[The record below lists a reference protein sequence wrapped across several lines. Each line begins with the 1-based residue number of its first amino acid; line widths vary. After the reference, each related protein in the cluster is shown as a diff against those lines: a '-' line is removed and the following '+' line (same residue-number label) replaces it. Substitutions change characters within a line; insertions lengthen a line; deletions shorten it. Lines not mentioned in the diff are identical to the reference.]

1 MEVKRYDVFA
11 SETIVEMKLD
21 VTKNIDHSI
30 IILMNASQII
40 NGLEECDLMCNMR
53 GLTRVQAAID
63 ILQNYEKILS
73 DKVYKKE
80 ENYENNTLCSK

>member
-30 IILMNASQII
+30 IILINASQII

-53 GLTRVQAAID
+53 GLTRVQEAIK

-73 DKVYKKE
+73 DKIDKLGE
-80 ENYENNTLCSK
+80 SNEDIALCTE

>member
-21 VTKNIDHSI
+21 VTKTIDHAI
-30 IILMNASQII
+30 MILINASQII
-40 NGLEECDLMCNMR
+40 NNTEGLELMRNMR
-53 GLTRVQAAID
+53 GLTRVQAAIE
-63 ILQNYEKILS
+63 ILNNYEKILS

-80 ENYENNTLCSK
+80 SNEDTTLCS

>member
-1 MEVKRYDVFA
+1 MEVKKYDVFA

-21 VTKNIDHSI
+21 VTKNIDHAI

-40 NGLEECDLMCNMR
+40 NDTEELELMRNMR
-53 GLTRVQAAID
+53 GLTRVQTAIE
-63 ILQNYEKILS
+63 ILNNYEKILS

-80 ENYENNTLCSK
+80 ENQ

>member
-1 MEVKRYDVFA
+1 MEVKKYDVFA

-21 VTKNIDHSI
+21 VTKNIDHAI

-40 NGLEECDLMCNMR
+40 NGLEELELMCNMR
-53 GLTRVQAAID
+53 GLTRVQEAIK

-80 ENYENNTLCSK
+80 ENQ

>member
-30 IILMNASQII
+30 IILINASQII
-40 NGLEECDLMCNMR
+40 NGLEECDLMSNMR
-53 GLTRVQAAID
+53 GLTRVQTAIK

-80 ENYENNTLCSK
+80 ENYEDFTLCSK

>member
-1 MEVKRYDVFA
+1 MEVKKYNVFA

-21 VTKNIDHSI
+21 VTKNIDHAI

-40 NGLEECDLMCNMR
+40 NDTEKLELMRNMR
-53 GLTRVQAAID
+53 GLTRVQTAID

-73 DKVYKKE
+73 DKIDKLGE
-80 ENYENNTLCSK
+80 SNEDIALCAK

>member
-1 MEVKRYDVFA
+1 MEVKKYDLFA

-21 VTKNIDHSI
+21 VTKNIDHAI

-40 NGLEECDLMCNMR
+40 NDTEELELMRNMR
-53 GLTRVQAAID
+53 GLTRVQAAIE
-63 ILQNYEKILS
+63 ILNNYEKILS

-80 ENYENNTLCSK
+80 ENQ